1 MKTNKDNQPAPV
13 KEEATAKKAPAEAVA
28 YVGPDIKNVAINGT
42 VYAGELPEALSEKI
56 TEIPAIKGLLIPV
69 SNYAKAG
76 VEIANGGALKT
87 LYDSVNKAINK

>member
-1 MKTNKDNQPAPV
+1 MKNKDNQPAPV
-13 KEEATAKKAPAEAVA
+13 KEEAIAKKAPAEAVA

-42 VYAGELPEALSEKI
+42 VYAGKLPEALTKKI
-56 TEIPAIKGLLIPV
+56 EEIPAIKGLLIPI

-87 LYDSVNKAINK
+87 LYDTVNKAITNK

>member
-42 VYAGELPEALSEKI
+42 VYAGELPEALRKKMED
-56 TEIPAIKGLLIPV
+56 IPAIKGLLIPI
-69 SNYAKAG
+69 SRLAQAS
-76 VEIANGGALKT
+76 VEIANGGALRT
-87 LYDSVNKAINK
+87 IYDTVEKAIK